1 MERTNK
7 QLQDLYDFMETMMEE
22 INPNTKKIF
31 AEELSTFGEM
41 LNEIEVIP
49 EEKPIHVDPIL
60 IKVYG
65 KYQERSNAGIKKY
78 GTTLENN
85 SLPLID
91 WLNHLQEELMD
102 ATLYIEKLKQEI

>member
-1 MERTNK
+1 MKE
-7 QLQDLYDFMETMMEE
+7 LYDFMEIMMDE
-22 INPNTKKIF
+22 IKPNTKKIF
-31 AEELSTFGEM
+31 AEELTVFGQ
-41 LNEIEVIP
+41 LLTQIEVVP
-49 EEKPIHVDPIL
+49 DEKPIHVDPIL

>member
-1 MERTNK
+1 MKRTNK
-7 QLQDLYDFMETMMEE
+7 QLQELYDFMEIMMDE
-22 INPNTKKIF
+22 IKPNTKKIF
-31 AEELSTFGEM
+31 AEELRTFGAM
-41 LNEIEVIP
+41 LEEVEIIP

-85 SLPLID
+85 SLPLLD